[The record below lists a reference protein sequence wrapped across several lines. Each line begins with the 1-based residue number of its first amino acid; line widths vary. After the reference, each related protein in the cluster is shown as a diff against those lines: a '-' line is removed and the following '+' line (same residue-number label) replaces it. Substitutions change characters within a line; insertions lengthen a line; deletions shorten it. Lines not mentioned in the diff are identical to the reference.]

1 MEQSPSWEAKKLPAF
16 YGTRMFIAVFT
27 RALKTKQLI

>member
-1 MEQSPSWEAKKLPAF
+1 
-16 YGTRMFIAVFT
+16 MFIAVFT